1 MLELLNYHGSRL
13 KVTKKNTIA
22 FSGKHQST
30 IETVFMK
37 RFKLASRWVKKRLQ
51 VTTFVIG
58 HFNTLK
64 LK

>member
-13 KVTKKNTIA
+13 KVTKKEYNLL
-22 FSGKHQST
+22 FGKTLET